1 MATSAGVI
9 SRSRDS
15 TISLRWIISARAD
28 LIWLIGSVA
37 SSYVL
42 LVLYVKGLV
51 PLLPMVALWAILID
65 APHVFGTFSRTYF
78 DRTERHNRG
87 RLLWGSLLFFAVGP
101 LMVYAGL
108 GLIFFFLAAIWA
120 YYHLVKQH
128 YGFMVLYKKKN
139 NDLAPVDN
147 ALDRLLL
154 LFAFNY
160 PFVAFIASDPE
171 AMARVP
177 VALQTWVNGLAL
189 ILLVGTVV
197 LAIAWLGRQVQ
208 RALTGEPL
216 NVPKY
221 LLLAAAIPMHWIVLL
236 TPMPHKPIAIVA
248 ILTIYHNLQY
258 HRLIWFHNKKYSR
271 SPTAFTGSAGVSPA
285 ATRRSLVKGDGPDG
299 PERQSLS
306 ARKSGVAANAVRA
319 GIRGSSPTVREG
331 SSNTAPEL
339 RAKYGAAELISR
351 RLFYYIV
358 FGIVFGLIYQGPR
371 QFLGY
376 VSLKSSGATGAVTE
390 QSFPIQLGI
399 SFLWGYAF
407 IHYYLDSKIWRI
419 RRDPSVGEALRMNN

>member
-1 MATSAGVI
+1 MATSVDVI
-9 SRSRDS
+9 DRAQPRVVSV
-15 TISLRWIISARAD
+15 RWIISARDD
-28 LIWLIGSVA
+28 LVWLIGSVA
-37 SSYVL
+37 SSYLL
-42 LVLYVKGLV
+42 LVLYVKGIIPLV
-51 PLLPMVALWAILID
+51 PMVALWAILID

-78 DRTERHNRG
+78 DRTERRNRG
-87 RLLWGSLLFFAVGP
+87 RLLWGSLLFFAIGP
-101 LMVYAGL
+101 LMVFAGA
-108 GLIFFFLAAIWA
+108 GLIFFFLAALWA

-139 NDLAPVDN
+139 NDLAPLDN

-160 PFVAFIASDPE
+160 PFVAFIARDPE

-177 VALQTWVNGLAL
+177 APLQSGVTALATMLLA
-189 ILLVGTVV
+189 GTVV
-197 LAIAWLGRQVQ
+197 LTIAWVGRQIQ

-258 HRLIWFHNKKYSR
+258 HRLIWFHNQKYSVR
-271 SPTAFTGSAGVSPA
+271 TGS
-285 ATRRSLVKGDGPDG
+285 
-299 PERQSLS
+299 
-306 ARKSGVAANAVRA
+306 
-319 GIRGSSPTVREG
+319 GSDRVTVRERVSG
-331 SSNTAPEL
+331 AGTEL
-339 RAKYGAAELISR
+339 RQKYGAAEVISR
-351 RLFYYIV
+351 RLLYYIA
-358 FGIVFGLIYQGPR
+358 FGILFGLIYQGPR
-371 QFLGY
+371 QILGY
-376 VSLKSSGATGAVTE
+376 LSLKNGDGLTV
-390 QSFPIQLGI
+390 QSFLTQLGI

-419 RRDPSVGEALRMNN
+419 RRDPSVGKALNIS

>member
-1 MATSAGVI
+1 MATEVITRSEAGVV
-9 SRSRDS
+9 
-15 TISLRWIISARAD
+15 SLRWIISARDD
-28 LIWLIGSVA
+28 LIWLIGSVL
-37 SSYVL
+37 SSYAL
-42 LVLYVKGLV
+42 LVLYVSGVLPLV
-51 PLLPMVALWAILID
+51 PMMALWAILID

-78 DRTERHNRG
+78 DRTERRNRS

-101 LMVYAGL
+101 IMVLAGA
-108 GLIFFFLAAIWA
+108 GLIFFFLAALWA

-160 PFVAFIASDPE
+160 PFVAFITLDPE

-177 VALQTWVNGLAL
+177 TPLQSGVNGLGT
-189 ILLVGTVV
+189 ILLVGTIV

-208 RALTGEPL
+208 RAITGQPL
-216 NVPKY
+216 NLPKY
-221 LLLAAAIPMHWIVLL
+221 LLLAAAIPMHWFVLL

-258 HRLIWFHNKKYSR
+258 HRLIWFHNKKYQAG
-271 SPTAFTGSAGVSPA
+271 TAGASPA
-285 ATRRSLVKGDGPDG
+285 PPRRSFVEPG
-299 PERQSLS
+299 
-306 ARKSGVAANAVRA
+306 N
-319 GIRGSSPTVREG
+319 
-331 SSNTAPEL
+331 EL
-339 RAKYGAAELISR
+339 RQKYGAAELISR
-351 RLFYYIV
+351 RLLYYLA
-358 FGIVFGLIYQGPR
+358 FGILFGLIYQGPR
-371 QFLGY
+371 QILGY
-376 VSLKSSGATGAVTE
+376 MTIKSSGGPASAP
-390 QSFPIQLGI
+390 SFPIQLGI

-419 RRDPSVGEALRMNN
+419 RRDPSVGKALNMS

>member
-1 MATSAGVI
+1 MAATVEYIAKPPARAV
-9 SRSRDS
+9 
-15 TISLRWIISARAD
+15 SLRWIISARDD
-28 LIWLIGSVA
+28 LVWFIGSVA
-37 SSYVL
+37 SSYAL
-42 LVLYVKGLV
+42 LILYVAGVV
-51 PLLPMVALWAILID
+51 PLVPMVALWAILID

-78 DRTERHNRG
+78 DRTERQTRK
-87 RLLWGSLLFFAVGP
+87 RLLWGSLIFFAIGP
-101 LMVYAGL
+101 IMVLSGA
-108 GLIFFFLAAIWA
+108 GLIFFFFAALWA

-160 PFVAFIASDPE
+160 PFVAFIAADPE

-177 VALQTWVNGLAL
+177 AVLQSGVNGLAT
-189 ILLVGTVV
+189 ILLAGTIILAVV
-197 LAIAWLGRQVQ
+197 WLGRQIQ
-208 RALTGEPL
+208 RAITGEPL

-258 HRLIWFHNKKYSR
+258 HRLIWFHNQKYVG
-271 SPTAFTGSAGVSPA
+271 TGSGSDRITAGA
-285 ATRRSLVKGDGPDG
+285 DRRDS
-299 PERQSLS
+299 
-306 ARKSGVAANAVRA
+306 N
-319 GIRGSSPTVREG
+319 PTVREG
-331 SSNTAPEL
+331 VADYSSANSEESPP
-339 RAKYGAAELISR
+339 RQKYGAAEFISR
-351 RLFYYIV
+351 RLLYYIA
-358 FGIVFGLIYQGPR
+358 FGILFGLIYQGPR

-376 VSLKSSGATGAVTE
+376 TSLRNDVGGAAHSLPT
-390 QSFPIQLGI
+390 QLGI

-419 RRDPSVGEALRMNN
+419 RRDPSVGKALNMG